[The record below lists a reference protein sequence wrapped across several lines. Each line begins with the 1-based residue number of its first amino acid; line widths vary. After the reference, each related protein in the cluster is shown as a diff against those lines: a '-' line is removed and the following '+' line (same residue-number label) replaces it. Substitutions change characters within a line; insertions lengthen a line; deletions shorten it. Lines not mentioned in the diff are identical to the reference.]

1 MVQRRGAMSEGLCYL
16 AVMAMVP
23 DTLTSAELLEEA
35 GVPRR
40 QAAAQA
46 RAIDLGCAEAVSDLP
61 TKADLKAL
69 EVRLLLYGVSLAG
82 LLFAALRFG

>member
-1 MVQRRGAMSEGLCYL
+1 
-16 AVMAMVP
+16 MAAAT
-23 DTLTSAELLEEA
+23 DTLTSAEILEEA

-46 RAIDLGCAEAVSDLP
+46 RAIDLGCAEAVADLP
-61 TKADLKAL
+61 TRAALKAL

>member
-1 MVQRRGAMSEGLCYL
+1 
-16 AVMAMVP
+16 MAATT
-23 DTLTSAELLEEA
+23 DTLTSAQLLEEA
-35 GVPRR
+35 GMPRR

-46 RAIDLGCAEAVSDLP
+46 RAIDLGCAEAVLNLP

-69 EVRLLLYGVSLAG
+69 EVRLLLYGLSLAG